1 MTRVIDDRFEL
12 VRRLGGGGMGV
23 VWLARDLVL
32 HRDVAVKEVHPPD
45 PGLASYDPE
54 AASALRARVLREARA
69 LARIVHPNVVTMH
82 HIIDRGE
89 RTYPLLVMELVTGG
103 SLQDRL
109 ERGTLPPV
117 EAATLG
123 RGILAGLRA
132 AHAAH
137 IQHRDI
143 KPPNILLRGDGH
155 PLLTDFGIAAVHGS
169 TVLTAAGS
177 VIGTPDYM
185 APERVAGQDGGP
197 AADLWSLA
205 LTLYVAVEG
214 RNPLRRANTLATLA
228 AVLSEDVP
236 PPRQA
241 GPLTRAL
248 TAVLVRDPARR
259 PDAAA
264 LDRLLADV
272 EAGGEVGAGAGTP
285 GGGTGGPDAQARA
298 ASASAP
304 GVPESA
310 PAAPDSASASGS
322 VPASGSAP
330 VSGSAP
336 ASGSVPASGSAPV
349 SGSARDGAT
358 SYPLA
363 PPGAPSAAPG
373 APSQHGAPS
382 AQGTPPVGESG
393 PYSSHISYAAPPAS
407 TPPPPAAPPGVP
419 SPTGRPGRR
428 TLAYAAGVTA
438 AALAGVLLWTLLPTG
453 GGGDRTD
460 ADEGS
465 SRPSA
470 SGKAPAASSGGSGGT
485 PAGEEPGGAK
495 LTVGVKF
502 DQPGLGLKTS
512 DGGYRGFDIDV
523 ATYLARALGH
533 EPSEIAWKE
542 APSSRRE
549 AMLENGDV
557 DLVVATYAMTD
568 ARAEKIDFVGPY
580 LVAHQDVLLRAK
592 DNSVRE
598 PADLNGKKVCTVTG
612 STAAF
617 ALRTSAPGAVVESRD
632 TYSRC
637 VDELDEGSVDAVT
650 TDDALLAGYAELK
663 PGAYRLGG
671 LALSDERYGIG
682 LPQGS
687 KLKAKVTRALKDMT
701 ADGSWDR
708 ARRKNLPLL
717 EAEPPTPA

>member
-1 MTRVIDDRFEL
+1 MIDDRFEL

-32 HRDVAVKEVHPPD
+32 HRDVALKEVHPPD

-54 AASALRARVLREARA
+54 AAAALRARVLREARA

-103 SLQDRL
+103 SLQDL
-109 ERGTLPPV
+109 LDRGTLPPV

-169 TVLTAAGS
+169 TVLTVAGS

-248 TAVLVRDPARR
+248 TAVLVRDPALR
-259 PDAAA
+259 PDAEA
-264 LDRLLADV
+264 LDRLLAEA
-272 EAGGEVGAGAGTP
+272 EAGGGAENGDVTGAGAGTAD
-285 GGGTGGPDAQARA
+285 GGTDGPDAQARA
-298 ASASAP
+298 ASAAAP
-304 GVPESA
+304 GAPDFT
-310 PAAPDSASASGS
+310 PAAPDSAAASGS
-322 VPASGSAP
+322 VPVSGAAA

-336 ASGSVPASGSAPV
+336 
-349 SGSARDGAT
+349 DGVT

-363 PPGAPSAAPG
+363 PPGV
-373 APSQHGAPS
+373 PS
-382 AQGTPPVGESG
+382 AQGTSPVGEPG
-393 PYSSHISYAAPPAS
+393 PYSSRLSYGAPPVS
-407 TPPPPAAPPGVP
+407 TPPPPAAPPGAP

-428 TLAYAAGVTA
+428 ALAYAAGAGA

-453 GGGDRTD
+453 GDGDRTD
-460 ADEGS
+460 AGDGS

-470 SGKAPAASSGGSGGT
+470 SGKDPAASSGGSSGT

-549 AMLENGDV
+549 AMLDNGDV

-580 LVAHQDVLLRAK
+580 LVAHQDVLLRAE
-592 DNSVRE
+592 DDSVRE
-598 PADLNGKKVCTVTG
+598 AADLNGKKVCAITG
-612 STAAF
+612 STSAF

-637 VDELDEGSVDAVT
+637 MEELDEGSVDAVT
-650 TDDALLAGYAELK
+650 TDDAILAGYAARK
-663 PGAYRLGG
+663 PDAYRLGG

-682 LPQGS
+682 LPQDS
-687 KLKAKVTRALKDMT
+687 KLKAKITAALKDMT

-708 ARRKNLPLL
+708 ARRKSLPLL